1 MIHRAEFE
9 QWVPVANEKV
19 FLFFANPNNLP
30 RIMPPATGTRLA
42 ALRLVP
48 PVASIEGVRDA
59 NLGSLAG
66 VGSEIVTSFRLFP
79 FLPFRA
85 QWIALITE
93 FEWNRHFADI
103 QKKGPFKQFQHRHEF
118 SAKTQSNVDGTIVRD
133 VIEYDPGFGPL
144 GQLAQRLFIAPSL
157 KQTFEYRQ
165 KTLEKLLG

>member
-1 MIHRAEFE
+1 MIYRVEFA
-9 QWVPVANEKV
+9 QWVPVATERV

-42 ALRLVP
+42 ELRLVP
-48 PVASIEGVRDA
+48 PIRSIEGVRAA
-59 NLGSLAG
+59 NLGLLAG

-85 QWIALITE
+85 QWLALITE
-93 FEWNRHFADI
+93 FEWNHHFADI
-103 QKKGPFKQFQHRHEF
+103 QKKGPFKRFKHRHEF
-118 SAKTQSNVDGTIVRD
+118 SANTQNGVSGTIVRD

-144 GQLAQRLFIAPSL
+144 GHLAQKFFIAPSL

-165 KTLEKLLG
+165 QKLEKLLG